1 MKIYTKTGDQGTTG
15 LFAGPR
21 VAKDHPRIAAYG
33 SIDELNAVLGVAISN
48 MPESLRSGLLHNCR
62 LDKILTQLQSDLFS
76 VGAELA
82 TPDPDAQ
89 GMRLLSSNRIT
100 ELETLIDSAESEL
113 PPLANFILPGGC
125 PTAAQ
130 LHFARTVC
138 RTAERELVTL
148 MHQPDVADCQV
159 ILIYL
164 NRLGDF
170 LFVLARLANY
180 RQADVETPWH
190 KPV

>member
-1 MKIYTKTGDQGTTG
+1 
-15 LFAGPR
+15 
-21 VAKDHPRIAAYG
+21 
-33 SIDELNAVLGVAISN
+33 
-48 MPESLRSGLLHNCR
+48 
-62 LDKILTQLQSDLFS
+62 
-76 VGAELA
+76 
-82 TPDPDAQ
+82 
-89 GMRLLSSNRIT
+89 
-100 ELETLIDSAESEL
+100 
-113 PPLANFILPGGC
+113 
-125 PTAAQ
+125 
-130 LHFARTVC
+130 
-138 RTAERELVTL
+138 